1 MNKFFY
7 KFLFLSLTFSFAS
20 IPLSVEEQ
28 SSAENKKPV
37 DANNANK
44 RNNPIMTD
52 ADMAMKM
59 DPIYRDI
66 SLKFMNDQDYFS
78 RTFARAWF
86 CLLYTSPSPR
96 DRG

>member
-1 MNKFFY
+1 MTGRLRKSPAGAWQWEP
-7 KFLFLSLTFSFAS
+7 KE
-20 IPLSVEEQ
+20 I
-28 SSAENKKPV
+28 AENKKPV
-37 DANNANK
+37 DANNPNK

-78 RTFARAWF
+78 RTFAEHGSNLHIEIW
-86 CLLYTSPSPR
+86 
-96 DRG
+96 GQKQGI